1 MKDTITYEDYHLR
14 LLQMLEENPHL
25 SQREVSDSIGISL
38 GKVNYILKAFLEKGV
53 LKMQNFKNNQNKL
66 GYAYLLTPHGIEEKA
81 RITLHFYERKKKEY
95 EELKREVERLGLK

>member
-1 MKDTITYEDYHLR
+1 MKEISAYENYHLK
-14 LLQMLEENPHL
+14 LLQILEENPYI
-25 SQREVSDSIGISL
+25 SQREVSDTLGLSL

-81 RITLHFYERKKKEY
+81 RITIDFFERKKKEY
-95 EELKREVERLGLK
+95 EELMKEMERLGLG